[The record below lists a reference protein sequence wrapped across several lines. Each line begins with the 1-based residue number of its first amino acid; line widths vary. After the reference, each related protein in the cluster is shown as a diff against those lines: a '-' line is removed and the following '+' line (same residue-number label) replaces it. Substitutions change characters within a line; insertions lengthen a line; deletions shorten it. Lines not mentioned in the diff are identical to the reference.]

1 MRISN
6 NYQISAK
13 PNFGMSVIATE
24 DALRYMNRALNAD
37 QIKEANELI
46 ANQSGKK
53 PNIHFQLGSF
63 IRPSNGRK
71 MNYLRATV
79 KEETFKEGLFT
90 SAFGVI
96 KKSIEYAKSLQK
108 G

>member
-1 MRISN
+1 MRITN
-6 NYQISAK
+6 NYQITTR
-13 PNFGMSVIATE
+13 PNFTSAIAAEKTI
-24 DALRYMNRALNAD
+24 AYMNKNLTPK
-37 QIKEANELI
+37 QITEVNKMFVEQN
-46 ANQSGKK
+46 GKK
-53 PNIHFQLGSF
+53 PNIHYHLGSF
-63 IRPSNGRK
+63 VKPSSGEK
-71 MNYLRATV
+71 MYYLRATV